1 MHSNLQ
7 LILDGIRRHGRWPL
21 LFVVV
26 VAVLTAGVTML
37 LPKRYRAQASLL
49 PPQESA
55 ESFGLIAGLI
65 EASALSRVGL
75 ITATSTSDVFVEIL
89 ASRRVREAVVMR
101 FDLMNRYNEENLDQC
116 LKRLDE
122 NISAS
127 ASRSK
132 IVRIE
137 VEDRDPEMAA
147 RICNAL
153 VEELDKVNRDVRTS
167 RASQQRTYLT
177 EQLGLVGARLRQAED
192 ALARYERSHGVVL
205 GGNEAAAVEGV
216 ADLLARKLA
225 LQVRRSWMESY
236 ASRDNPGLTAV
247 TSELQA
253 VDRELSRLPGLKQQG
268 ERIALDVEIQ
278 RRVFTLLTAQ
288 LEETKLEENRTMT
301 ALAVLD
307 PARAPTKRAKPR
319 RGFIVLV
326 STSVAALLAGAWVA
340 YRTREDLARA
350 RGDLGS

>member
-1 MHSNLQ
+1 MHSNLE
-7 LILDGIRRHGRWPL
+7 LIKNGIRRHGRWPVV
-21 LFVVV
+21 FVVV
-26 VAVLTAGVTML
+26 VALATAGVTLL
-37 LPKRYRAQASLL
+37 LPERYRAQASLL

-75 ITATSTSDVFVEIL
+75 ITASSTSDVFVEIL
-89 ASRRVREAVVMR
+89 GSRRVREAVLRR
-101 FDLMNRYNEENLDQC
+101 FDLMNRYKEQNLDEC
-116 LKRLDE
+116 LKRFDE
-122 NISAS
+122 NVSVT

-132 IVRIE
+132 IVRLE

-153 VEELDKVNRDVRTS
+153 VEELDKVSREVRTS

-177 EQLGLVGARLRQAED
+177 EQLGMVEARLRAAEN
-192 ALARYERSHGVVL
+192 ALSRYERSQGVVL
-205 GGNEAAAVEGV
+205 GGGEAAAVEGV

-236 ASRDNPGLTAV
+236 ATRDNPGLTAV

-268 ERIALDVEIQ
+268 DRMALDVEIQ

-326 STSVAALLAGAWVA
+326 STSVALVLAGAWVA

-350 RGDLGS
+350 RGDLVS

>member
-1 MHSNLQ
+1 VDSKLKV
-7 LILDGIRRHGRWPL
+7 IRDGIRRHGRRPL
-21 LFVVV
+21 LFVLA
-26 VAVLTAGVTML
+26 VAVLSAGVTML

-55 ESFGLIAGLI
+55 ESFGIIAGLI

-89 ASRRVREAVVMR
+89 GSRRVREAVVKR
-101 FDLMNRYNEENLDQC
+101 FDLMNRYGEENLDEC
-116 LKRLDE
+116 LQRFDE
-122 NISAS
+122 NVTAS

-137 VEDRDPEMAA
+137 VEDRNPEMAA

-153 VEELDKVNRDVRTS
+153 VEELDKVNREVRTS
-167 RASQQRTYLT
+167 RATQQRSYLT
-177 EQLGLVGARLRQAED
+177 EQLGQVEARLREAED

-205 GGNEAAAVEGV
+205 GGSEAAAVEGV
-216 ADLLARKLA
+216 ADLLSRKLA
-225 LQVRRSWMESY
+225 LQVRKSWMESY
-236 ASRDNPGLTAV
+236 AQRDNPGLTAV

-268 ERIALDVEIQ
+268 DRMALDVEIQ

-288 LEETKLEENRTMT
+288 LEEAKLEENRTMT

-307 PARAPTKRAKPR
+307 PARAPTRRSKPR

-326 STSVAALLAGAWVA
+326 STSVALVLAGAWVA
-340 YRTREDLARA
+340 WRTRDDLARA